1 MTFPVEDRLK
11 EIYETLPHSER
22 LLADLLLDFPGVL
35 ATHAMSEVV
44 QRAKTSNAAATRLV
58 KRLGY
63 KNVQEIRKQVRQAR
77 EDGSPRYLNKL
88 THDDGDYKSSIQ
100 QHVNCEIQNVLQT
113 FEAVGDKAIKEIVSG
128 MKAARK
134 IWIVGYGN
142 SYMPAMYL
150 RQQLIQIRDQVELLP
165 RPGQA
170 IEKEISAMTRRDMMI
185 VIGFRRHK
193 ELRFKLMKYAK
204 AMDARVLYITDQSEE
219 KTGNYTN
226 WTIRCMVQSTSLFD
240 SYTSGYSVLNYLCAS
255 LSDLLGKVALE
266 RLSQSEKLYDLF
278 DEK

>member
-44 QRAKTSNAAATRLV
+44 ERAKTSNAAATRLV

-77 EDGSPRYLNKL
+77 EDGSPRYLNNL
-88 THDDGDYKSSIQ
+88 TQEDGDYKSSIK

-113 FEAVGDKAIKEIVSG
+113 FDAVGEKAIKEIVSG

-134 IWIVGYGN
+134 IWVVGYGN

-150 RQQLIQIRDQVELLP
+150 RQQLVQIRDQVELLP

-170 IEKEISAMTRRDMMI
+170 IEKEISAMTRRDMLI

-204 AMDARVLYITDQSEE
+204 TLDARVLYITDQSEE
-219 KTGNYTN
+219 KTSNYTN

-266 RLSQSEKLYDLF
+266 RMSQSEKLYDLF
-278 DEK
+278 DER